1 MSDLDERNEIEDKE
15 DSKADAIAAVLVIT
29 CLTVAT
35 YIWVSSQ

>member
-1 MSDLDERNEIEDKE
+1 MSDLDEKKETENKE
-15 DSKADAIAAVLVIT
+15 DSKADAITAVLIIT

>member
-15 DSKADAIAAVLVIT
+15 DSKADAIVAVLIIT
-29 CLTVAT
+29 CLTVAA

>member
-15 DSKADAIAAVLVIT
+15 DSKADAIAAVLIIT